1 MTETTETTERV
12 QPRDCCDDARRA
24 SAMSRRTL
32 LKALGVGTVALAAGP
47 GIGMQAAFAADPGWA
62 GDTLVVLSLRGGFDG
77 LSAVA
82 PIGDPNLT
90 TWRPGIA
97 VPAAAAFQLDPLF
110 GMHPALAALQP
121 WWNNGKLAFAHATG
135 MWQPNRSHF
144 DAMDEMERAAPG
156 TSARTGWLDRT
167 LGLHALGGPF
177 SAVQMGSTS
186 IPEAFAGPIPVLGME
201 SISGF
206 KLSGTSNQ
214 TQRTNWTNA
223 LNALH
228 SAAPPGLQDSTSTTL
243 GALTTAA
250 ALAATAYTPANGAT
264 YPNTGLGRSLKNTAQ
279 LIKANVGL
287 RVLTI
292 DLGDWDMHADLGR
305 VDNGWMRDK
314 LTDLGNSLAAFAT
327 DLGTYLDT
335 TTLVTI
341 SEFGRRVEEN
351 QSGGVDHGWGNVMF
365 VLGGHVVK
373 GVHVAMPASGNLLDD
388 ANLTDGDLTA
398 STDFRAV
405 LADVLV
411 NRTGASTD
419 QVKAVFPGYTGTTLG
434 ITTA

>member
-1 MTETTETTERV
+1 MTETPV
-12 QPRDCCDDARRA
+12 RDCCEDATRA

-32 LKALGVGTVALAAGP
+32 LKALGVGTVAIAAGP
-47 GIGMQAAFAADPGWA
+47 AIGMGAAFAADPGWS
-62 GDTLVVLSLRGGFDG
+62 GDVLVVLSLRGGFDG

-82 PIGDPNLT
+82 PVGDPNLT
-90 TWRPGIA
+90 TWRPSIA
-97 VPAAAAFQLDPLF
+97 VPLASAFQLDPLF

-121 WWNNGKLAFAHATG
+121 FWNNGKLAFAHAAG
-135 MWQPNRSHF
+135 MWEPNRSHF

-177 SAVQMGSTS
+177 SAVQMGSSS
-186 IPEAFAGPIPVLGME
+186 IPEAFAGPIPVLGMD
-201 SISGF
+201 SISSF
-206 KLSGTSNQ
+206 KLSGTSNA
-214 TQRTNWTNA
+214 TQRTTWTNA

-228 SAAPPGLQDSTSTTL
+228 SAAPAGLQDSAAGTL
-243 GALTTAA
+243 GALGTAA
-250 ALAATAYTPANGAT
+250 TLASAGYTPANGAA

-279 LIKANVGL
+279 LIKADIGL

-314 LTDLGNSLAAFAT
+314 LTDLGNSLAAFGT
-327 DLGTYLDT
+327 DLGTWLNT

-351 QSGGVDHGWGNVMF
+351 QSGGVDHGWGNLMM

-373 GVHVAMPASGNLLDD
+373 GVHVKMPASGNLLDE

-398 STDFRAV
+398 TTDYRAV

-411 NRTGASTD
+411 NRTGASID
-419 QVKAVFPGYTGTTLG
+419 QVKAVFPGYNGTTLG
-434 ITTA
+434 ITA

>member
-1 MTETTETTERV
+1 MTETPVREN
-12 QPRDCCDDARRA
+12 CCEDARRA
-24 SAMSRRTL
+24 SALSRRTL
-32 LKALGVGTVALAAGP
+32 LKALGVGGVALAAGP
-47 GIGMQAAFAADPGWA
+47 GIAMQAAFAADPGWS

-77 LSAVA
+77 LSAIA
-82 PIGDPNLT
+82 PVGDPNLT
-90 TWRPGIA
+90 TWRPSIA
-97 VPAAAAFQLDPLF
+97 VPQASAFQLDSLF
-110 GMHPALAALQP
+110 GMHPALSALQP

-144 DAMDEMERAAPG
+144 SAMDEMERAAPG

-186 IPEAFAGPIPVLGME
+186 IPEAFAGPVPVLGME

-214 TQRTNWTNA
+214 TQRTAWTNA

-250 ALAATAYTPANGAT
+250 TLAATPYTPSGGAS

-327 DLGTYLDT
+327 DLGAFLDT

-398 STDFRAV
+398 TTDFRAV
-405 LADVLV
+405 LADILV

-419 QVKAVFPGYTGTTLG
+419 QVKTVFPGYNGTTLG
-434 ITTA
+434 VTAGT

>member
-1 MTETTETTERV
+1 MTETITGA
-12 QPRDCCDDARRA
+12 QCCDEAARA
-24 SAMSRRTL
+24 STMSRRTL
-32 LKALGVGTVALAAGP
+32 LKAVGVGTVALAAGP
-47 GIGMQAAFAADPGWA
+47 GIGMQAAFAADPGWS

-77 LSAVA
+77 LSAIA
-82 PIGDPNLT
+82 PVGDPNLT
-90 TWRPGIA
+90 TWRPSIA
-97 VPAAAAFQLDPLF
+97 VPQSSAFQLDTLF
-110 GMHPALAALQP
+110 GMHPALQALQP
-121 WWNNGKLAFAHATG
+121 LWTNGKLAFAHAVG
-135 MWQPNRSHF
+135 MAQPNRSHF
-144 DAMDEMERAAPG
+144 SAMDEIERAAPG

-177 SAVQMGSTS
+177 AAVQMGSNS
-186 IPEAFAGPIPVLGME
+186 IPEAFAGPIPVLGMD
-201 SISGF
+201 SISSF
-206 KLSGTSNQ
+206 KLSGTNNA

-223 LNALH
+223 LTALH
-228 SAAPPGLQDSTSTTL
+228 SAAPPGLQDSATGTL
-243 GALTTAA
+243 GALGTAA
-250 ALAATAYTPANGAT
+250 TLAATTYTPANGAV

-279 LIKANVGL
+279 LIKANIGL

-305 VDNGWMRDK
+305 PDGGWMRDK
-314 LTDLGNSLAAFAT
+314 LVDLGGSLAAFAT
-327 DLGTYLDT
+327 DLGSFLDT
-335 TTLVTI
+335 TTLVTL

-351 QSGGVDHGWGNVMF
+351 QSGGVDHGWGNVMM

-398 STDFRAV
+398 TTDYRAV
-405 LADVLV
+405 LADILV

-419 QVKAVFPGYTGTTLG
+419 QVKAVFPGYNGTTLG